1 MPVHAAGTV
10 GEKLLLQSDTKCSNP
25 CAWPIRDK
33 YTHTAERCTRH
44 TRTTHTAQ
52 TRMPLHHTQNYI
64 CAWVWVCL
72 VPCALCFVL
81 CALLCALCAHTRA
94 CYVCF
99 MRAHARMRVLYK
111 GGLGHDATRVQ
122 RKQWQLES
130 LFKILSRIIKKIHS
144 NRTKPAV
151 DEPALTTPITIVD
164 FGSGSGNSALPLA
177 ALLPEC
183 KFVLLDGKKACITI
197 GQRRTDSAS
206 LTNVEW

>member
-1 MPVHAAGTV
+1 M
-10 GEKLLLQSDTKCSNP
+10 
-25 CAWPIRDK
+25 CAVYR
-33 YTHTAERCTRH
+33 
-44 TRTTHTAQ
+44 
-52 TRMPLHHTQNYI
+52 
-64 CAWVWVCL
+64 
-72 VPCALCFVL
+72 VL
-81 CALLCALCAHTRA
+81 CAAVVNSKMHLTCFVSNVLLTYPSTHAHAHAHAHT
-94 CYVCF
+94 
-99 MRAHARMRVLYK
+99 HARIRVLYK

-151 DEPALTTPITIVD
+151 DEPALNTPITIVD

-197 GQRRTDSAS
+197 GQKRTDSAS